1 MFYLQSKNGYRNES
15 EAEEIV
21 HDTCV
26 RCIEK
31 MDQFDGKHFLA
42 WARTILE
49 RIYIDKGVLKANDDL
64 VIHHAC
70 EEILKNK
77 SDSFIFS
84 YIGGI
89 DKTGHKYGFSLQ
101 KDEYIKYLKYKN
113 KPKKS
118 ILKKQQ
124 VYKPKNTVDQYT
136 HEYHY
141 SDCNNQNKMND
152 YIYFNNRPQFNPNGN
167 GVINSIDTRN
177 DDRFNNNISQ
187 ALEQQKLERGMDI
200 PVPQG
205 YDNNPYGYQIPFEQ
219 TSLNGA
225 TNTIQRP
232 IESSNQI
239 QKMLLSVAQNFN
251 ETHLPLRVIYD
262 VVTNSCVSAVCTSC
276 NHF

>member
-1 MFYLQSKNGYRNES
+1 MGNSQSNDKV
-15 EAEEIV
+15 EI
-21 HDTCV
+21 
-26 RCIEK
+26 
-31 MDQFDGKHFLA
+31 
-42 WARTILE
+42 
-49 RIYIDKGVLKANDDL
+49 
-64 VIHHAC
+64 
-70 EEILKNK
+70 
-77 SDSFIFS
+77 S
-84 YIGGI
+84 
-89 DKTGHKYGFSLQ
+89 

-167 GVINSIDTRN
+167 GVINGIDTRN

-239 QKMLLSVAQNFN
+239 PTLKHKFTEKQQLGMINNQINFN
-251 ETHLPLRVIYD
+251 EIDPLGLLKEEKLDLNQLIDKYKTLRKLYSNGDREMYTKISMALVKLLQIRQY
-262 VVTNSCVSAVCTSC
+262 SIKK
-276 NHF
+276 